1 MQSLALQE
9 ESLCWNPENDDSIPT
24 TGDDDST
31 GKRVFAGTRK
41 TTTLY
46 RRRLCSS
53 DDSTTA
59 MALLGRESLPEPGK
73 RRLYTDY
80 WEESLCRNPEN
91 DDSIPTTTL
100 QQRLHN
106 GDGSTG
112 KRVFAGTRKTTTL
125 YRRHR

>member
-1 MQSLALQE
+1 MTTLQE
-9 ESLCWNPENDDSIPT
+9 LCRNPENDDSKPT
-24 TGDDDST
+24 TGEDDST

-73 RRLYTDY
+73 RRLYTDDT
-80 WEESLCRNPEN
+80 
-91 DDSIPTTTL
+91 DD
-100 QQRLHN
+100 
-106 GDGSTG
+106 DSTG
-112 KRVFAGTRKTTTL
+112 KRVFVGTWKTTTL

>member
-1 MQSLALQE
+1 MTTLQE
-9 ESLCWNPENDDSIPT
+9 LCRNPENDDSKPT

-53 DDSTTA
+53 DSTTA

-73 RRLYTDY
+73 RRLYTDDTD
-80 WEESLCRNPEN
+80 
-91 DDSIPTTTL
+91 DDSTAPMMA
-100 QQRLHN
+100 
-106 GDGSTG
+106 S
-112 KRVFAGTRKTTTL
+112 
-125 YRRHR
+125 